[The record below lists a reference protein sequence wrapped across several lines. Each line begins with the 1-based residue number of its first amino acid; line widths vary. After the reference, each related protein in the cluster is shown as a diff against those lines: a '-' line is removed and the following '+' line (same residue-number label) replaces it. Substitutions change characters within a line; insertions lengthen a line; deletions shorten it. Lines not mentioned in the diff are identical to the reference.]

1 MVDKVVVP
9 MDDITVPSGGVY
21 TNVPGTLAVAF
32 NCVALSAVPA
42 TTAAGVFHVMEGVA
56 LVTVI
61 VLEPVAPV

>member
-1 MVDKVVVP
+1 